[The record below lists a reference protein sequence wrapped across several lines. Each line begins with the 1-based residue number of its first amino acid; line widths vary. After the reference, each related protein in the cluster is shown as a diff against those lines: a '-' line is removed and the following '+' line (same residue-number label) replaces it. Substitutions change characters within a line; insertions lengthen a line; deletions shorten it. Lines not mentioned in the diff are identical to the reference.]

1 MMTHLS
7 QDTLARYRD
16 GKSEHETLHETE
28 RHLSECADCRALLRA
43 EVAFAAPRLAHR
55 LLPDGAEPVCP
66 DDDRVTRYVAGKAD
80 AVDRETMDA
89 HLAFCAECREEIAA
103 LRQFQ
108 DTLQGIDWKILRAA
122 NRRERGRDTLANFR
136 RLLRE
141 GLRAGLTRW
150 NRASL
155 SRRILYAMALGLVT
169 GLAFGARTQR
179 LNFVST
185 GIVHLLG
192 AVATPLIFLAVLHAL
207 MRTQIRWSAFGR
219 LFGLLLTNTFAAV
232 GIGLA
237 VINLLHPGTMAVL
250 SNAPDVPETLP
261 PVPHSLLAPLVE
273 NNVLLVLLLAV
284 GLGIA
289 LREVRQEDV
298 QAERF
303 AYRALED
310 CIETAYRCLMRVMQ
324 WIISL
329 IPLAVFAA
337 SANLTG
343 AYGNRPFESLGGFV
357 LTVLLALPLQVI
369 YYMIRLRFGS
379 RIRPLQLLHE
389 TRSALLT
396 AFTTASSAATIP
408 LTYSRVKDRLGLS
421 EEATSMGVLVGG
433 NINRD
438 GTALFQVMGVLFIAQ
453 ALGLHLG
460 WEAQAIAVSMAVLAS
475 VCAPG
480 IPEAG
485 LVTMVLIFQALH
497 LPQAAAYLLFLMPI
511 DWLLDRCRTT
521 VNVLGHITT
530 ACLLEGKSPAHG
542 AKSGEVSV

>member
-1 MMTHLS
+1 MTHLN
-7 QDTLARYRD
+7 QNTLARYRD
-16 GKSEHETLHETE
+16 GKSETEILRETE

-43 EVAFAAPRLAHR
+43 DVAFAAPRLAHA
-55 LLPDGAEPVCP
+55 LLPDGVEADCP
-66 DDDRVTRYVAGKAD
+66 DDERITRYVAGTAD
-80 AVDRETMDA
+80 AIDRETMDS

-108 DTLQGIDWKILRAA
+108 DTLHGTDWKSLRAA
-122 NRRERGRDTLANFR
+122 NARERLRDSLANFR
-136 RLLRE
+136 RQVRV
-141 GLRAGLTRW
+141 GLRAGWNRW
-150 NRASL
+150 NCASL
-155 SRRILYAMALGLVT
+155 SARILCALVLGLTT
-169 GLAFGARTQR
+169 GLVFGARTQR

-237 VINLLHPGTMAVL
+237 VVNLLHPGTMAVL
-250 SNAPDVPETLP
+250 SNTPDVPETLP

-284 GLGIA
+284 GLGLA

-298 QAERF
+298 QAERS

-324 WIISL
+324 WIIAL

-343 AYGNRPFESLGGFV
+343 AYGHRPFESLGGFV
-357 LTVLLALPLQVI
+357 LTVLLALPLQI
-369 YYMIRLRFGS
+369 GYYLLRLRFGS
-379 RIRPLQLLHE
+379 RITPVQLLRE

-438 GTALFQVMGVLFIAQ
+438 GTALFQVMGVVFIAQ
-453 ALGLHLG
+453 ALGLHLS
-460 WEAQAIAVSMAVLAS
+460 WEAQAVAVLMAVLAS
-475 VCAPG
+475 ICAPG

-485 LVTMVLIFQALH
+485 LVTMVLIFQALR
-497 LPQAAAYLLFLMPI
+497 LPQATSYILFLMPI
-511 DWLLDRCRTT
+511 DWFLDRCRTT

-530 ACLLEGKSPAHG
+530 ACLLEGKS
-542 AKSGEVSV
+542 SGEDSRQ